1 MVNRNEINQRV
12 SGKYPDG
19 TFCVPR
25 FPHMNGLSA
34 KPDSLIHIYLA
45 ASDKDLLNQVNRVL
59 QKRGMMG
66 LVDMS
71 GRIKFVLDGR
81 KGANYAARR
90 FSDYASEV
98 ALSFRDQLA
107 VDDSLVESCID
118 NIMSGYGFRTR
129 LRGYVLLKRMLFLTF
144 RDPALISPITK
155 RLYPVIAEEFR
166 ITLPQIERNLRYL
179 IKTLLDDETSSL
191 RQGKNKDQKPFWLS
205 CDNQEGKPTI
215 TSTLARLHDQ
225 VMKEFRSQL
234 SQKQNKC

>member
-1 MVNRNEINQRV
+1 MDRNERTQRA
-12 SGKYPDG
+12 SGKDSDG
-19 TFCVPR
+19 IFCLPR
-25 FPHMNGLSA
+25 SPHVNGLSA
-34 KPDSLIHIYLA
+34 KPDSVIHIYLA
-45 ASDKDLLNQVNRVL
+45 ASDKDLLNNVNRIL
-59 QKRGMMG
+59 QKKGIMG

-71 GRIKFVLDGR
+71 GRIEFVLDGR
-81 KGANYAARR
+81 KGASYAARR
-90 FSDYASEV
+90 FSDYTSEV

-118 NIMSGYGFRTR
+118 RIMSGYSFRAG
-129 LRGYVLLKRMLFLTF
+129 LRGYVLLKRMLFLIF